1 MSQESLHPWKG
12 YIPPF
17 QLWGNLYF
25 VGTYHA
31 STHIIDTGDGLIMLD
46 SGYQHSL
53 YLVLENMH
61 QLGLNPK
68 DIKYIVHTHGHID
81 HCGATRALVEMTG
94 AKTFLGEPDKDY
106 VNGVADLSWAAELEL
121 DLEEFEADVLVN
133 DGETITLGNTTLT
146 AVATPGHTPGSMSYL
161 FNVSDGDRTLVAGI
175 HGGAGLNTFSKSFL
189 DKYSLPYEYREDYLK
204 SMDRLKT
211 LTVDI
216 FLGNHAWQNKT
227 REKRELIAQGNK
239 DAFVDPTAWGKFAEQ
254 CKKNLYTLL
263 EKENAPE

>member
-31 STHIIDTGDGLIMLD
+31 STHIIDTGEGLIMLD

-53 YLVLENMH
+53 YLVLQNMWE
-61 QLGLNPK
+61 LGLNPK

-94 AKTFLGEPDKDY
+94 AKTFLSEADKDY
-106 VNGVADLSWAAELEL
+106 MSGVVDLSWATELEL
-121 DLEEFEADVLVN
+121 DLEAFEADVLVN
-133 DGETITLGNTTLT
+133 DGDTITLGNTTLT

-161 FNVSDGDRTLVAGI
+161 FNVSDGNRTLVAGI
-175 HGGAGLNTFSKSFL
+175 HGGAGLNTFSKAFL
-189 DKYSLPYEYREDYLK
+189 DKYNLPYTYRDDYFK
-204 SMDRLKT
+204 SMDKLKT
-211 LTVDI
+211 LKVDI

-227 REKRELIAQGNK
+227 REKQVLVATGDK
-239 DAFVDPTAWGKFAEQ
+239 DAFVDPNAWAAFAEQ
-254 CKKNLYTLL
+254 CQQKLRDFI
-263 EKENAPE
+263 EKEGT

>member
-17 QLWGNLYF
+17 RLWGNLYF

-31 STHIIDTGDGLIMLD
+31 STHIIDTGEGLIMLD

-53 YLVLENMH
+53 YLVLQNMWE
-61 QLGLNPK
+61 LGLNPK

-94 AKTFLGEPDKDY
+94 AKTFLSEADKDY
-106 VNGVADLSWAAELEL
+106 MSGVVDLSWATELEL
-121 DLEEFEADVLVN
+121 DLEAFEADVLVN
-133 DGETITLGNTTLT
+133 DGDTITLGNTTLT

-161 FNVSDGDRTLVAGI
+161 FNVSDGNRTLVAGI
-175 HGGAGLNTFSKSFL
+175 HGGAGLNTFSKAFL
-189 DKYSLPYEYREDYLK
+189 DKYNLPYTYRDDYFK
-204 SMDRLKT
+204 SMDKLKT
-211 LTVDI
+211 LKVDI

-227 REKRELIAQGNK
+227 REKQVLVATGDK
-239 DAFVDPTAWGKFAEQ
+239 DAFVDPNAWAAFAEQ
-254 CKKNLYTLL
+254 CQQKLRDFI
-263 EKENAPE
+263 EKEGT